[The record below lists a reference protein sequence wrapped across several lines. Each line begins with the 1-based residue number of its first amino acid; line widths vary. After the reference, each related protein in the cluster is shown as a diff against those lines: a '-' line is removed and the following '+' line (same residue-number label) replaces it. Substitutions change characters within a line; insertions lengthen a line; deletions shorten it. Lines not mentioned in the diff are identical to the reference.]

1 MKKEEIPGSI
11 RDREEK
17 ILKLSDDIWEYAET
31 KFEEYKSASRYCELL
46 EAEGFHVTKG
56 IADMET
62 ACQTRMLTFLD
73 EGLVSPMG
81 WHGKPFSAP
90 LIIVAATNRPVRE
103 WIASGNPSFRED
115 LFYRFDCVI
124 SLPPLRERRK
134 DMRLLVSLSL
144 QEEEV
149 NPGYLEGDGIR
160 RISLDAVDA
169 LERMNFPGNFRELR
183 VRLKRA
189 CSAARREGVQILCLR
204 HLLH

>member
-1 MKKEEIPGSI
+1 M
-11 RDREEK
+11 
-17 ILKLSDDIWEYAET
+17 
-31 KFEEYKSASRYCELL
+31 
-46 EAEGFHVTKG
+46 
-56 IADMET
+56 
-62 ACQTRMLTFLD
+62 
-73 EGLVSPMG
+73 
-81 WHGKPFSAP
+81 
-90 LIIVAATNRPVRE
+90 IIVAATNRPVRE

-115 LFYRFDCVI
+115 IFYRFDCVI